1 MDWAFLFRN
10 LVAWDCL
17 HLPVGVE
24 EAPHPQP
31 RADRKG
37 SSCEGNPRSVGA
49 CRDIAHKSRSV
60 DKVPVVVGVVAV
72 VVVVVAEDVGDIA
85 RLAD

>member
-1 MDWAFLFRN
+1 
-10 LVAWDCL
+10 VAWDCL

-37 SSCEGNPRSVGA
+37 SSFEGNPHSVGA
-49 CRDIAHKSRSV
+49 CRDIDHRSKSV
-60 DKVPVVVGVVAV
+60 DKVLVVVGVVV
-72 VVVVVAEDVGDIA
+72 VAVVVAEDVGDIA